1 MKFGSFLG
9 IKATPDATGSLCP
22 GCRSLI
28 PLEDINVAK
37 DIALC
42 RSCGKTWTFSLVQS
56 AKEIGEVNLQQPPR
70 WIRVET
76 DYEGTT
82 TIRYRRISRALIFL
96 IPFTAAWGGFSLT
109 GIYGTQFKRGH
120 FDLGQS
126 LFGLP
131 FLFGTVVLCSLIMF
145 LLFGRWEIKLRRGEG
160 TVFTGVG
167 PAGWRRRFACGPG
180 VQVSLEQSSY
190 EVNHQRQEAIV
201 VTQAGQKLISFGAP
215 MQPREA
221 KVFIAAAM
229 TRAMG

>member
-9 IKATPDATGSLCP
+9 IKAPPDVTGSLCP

-42 RSCGKTWTFSLVQS
+42 RSCARTWTFSLVRS
-56 AKEIGEVNLQQPPR
+56 AAEMGEVNLEQPPR
-70 WIRVET
+70 GVRIET

-82 TIRYRRISRALIFL
+82 TIRYRRISLVLIFL
-96 IPFTAAWGGFSLT
+96 IPFTAVWGGLSMA
-109 GIYGTQFKRGH
+109 GIYGTQFKRGE

-131 FLFGTVVLCSLIMF
+131 FLFGTVVLCSVIAF
-145 LLFGRWEIKLRRGEG
+145 LLFGRWEIKLRCGEG

-167 PAGWRRRFACGPG
+167 RVGWRRRFAFGPG
-180 VQVSLEQSSY
+180 VQVSLEQSSF

-201 VTQAGQKLISFGAP
+201 VTQAGQKLIRFGAP
-215 MQPREA
+215 LQPREA

-229 TRAMG
+229 SRAIG

>member
-9 IKATPDATGSLCP
+9 VKAEPDATGSLCP
-22 GCRSLI
+22 GCRNLI

-42 RSCGKTWTFSLVQS
+42 RSCGKTWTFSLVRS
-56 AKEIGEVNLQQPPR
+56 AKEMGDVNLEQPPR
-70 WIRVET
+70 WVRLET

-82 TIRYRRISRALIFL
+82 TIRYHRISRALIFL
-96 IPFTAAWGGFSLT
+96 IPFTALWGGFSLA
-109 GIYGTQFKRGH
+109 GIYGSQIKRGH
-120 FDLGQS
+120 FDLHQS

-131 FLFGTVVLCSLIMF
+131 FLLGTVVLCSVIMF
-145 LLFGRWEIKLRRGEG
+145 LLFGRWEVKLRRGEG

-167 PAGWRRRFACGPG
+167 PAGWRRRFAFGPG
-180 VQVSLEQSSY
+180 VQVSLEQSSF

-201 VTQAGQKLISFGAP
+201 VTQSGQKLISFGAP
-215 MQPREA
+215 MQPREV

-229 TRAMG
+229 TRVTG